1 MNNLFTIKSTTQEPN
16 GSATFVVTINAG
28 HRVFEGHFPGNPVLP
43 GVMSMLIVRKCA
55 EQMLGIKS
63 YFATIKDIKYLQ
75 PIIPNGDDVEVHVS
89 CAEKVVT
96 ADMTTTDGTALMK
109 MKGTLA

>member
-1 MNNLFTIKSTTQEPN
+1 MNTLFTIASKSVTEN
-16 GSATFVVTINAG
+16 GATFTVMLDAN
-28 HRVFEGHFPGNPVLP
+28 HRVFDGHFPGNPVLP

-55 EQMLGIKS
+55 EDILGIKTH
-63 YFATIKDIKYLQ
+63 FGAVKEIKYLQ
-75 PIIPNGDDVEVHVS
+75 TIIPDGNSLTVNVA

-96 ADMTTTDGTALMK
+96 ADISSSEGVALMK